1 MTYEVLI
8 RHTVPIPYGSGIE
21 QRIEERRV
29 EARSEEEAFLKIK
42 HTSDD
47 FIACIDSFNHGGLE
61 PYSVETGDPE
71 FFTDVHR
78 PAWRACGAEQRAG

>member
-8 RHTVPIPYGSGIE
+8 RHTVQIPYGGGVE
-21 QRIEERRV
+21 QRLEERRV

-47 FIACIDSFNHGGLE
+47 FIACIDAPHHRGLE

-71 FFTDVHR
+71 FFTNVHR
-78 PAWRACGAEQRAG
+78 PARRTYGGELRTG